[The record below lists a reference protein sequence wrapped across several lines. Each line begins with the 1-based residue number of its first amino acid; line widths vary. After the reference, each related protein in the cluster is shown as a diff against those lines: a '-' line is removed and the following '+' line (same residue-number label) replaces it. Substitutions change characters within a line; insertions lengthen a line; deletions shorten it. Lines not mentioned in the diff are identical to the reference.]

1 MNTREGGKIVPQLNQ
16 LELQELRHLIGAEE
30 CAGKQL
36 GLFAQNCQDPQL
48 RAYLQDAATKAAQNS
63 RTLLGYLQT

>member
-1 MNTREGGKIVPQLNQ
+1 MPQLNQ

-48 RAYLQDAATKAAQNS
+48 RSYLEDTATKAAQS
-63 RTLLGYLQT
+63 TRTLLGFLQT

>member
-1 MNTREGGKIVPQLNQ
+1 MPGLNQ

-48 RAYLQDAATKAAQNS
+48 RAYLQDAATKAAQSS
-63 RTLLGYLQT
+63 RTLLGFLQT